1 MRFVFEKVYIFK
13 RLFSAMHLLSISQL
27 FCNVKVMTVK

>member
-1 MRFVFEKVYIFK
+1 MCFVFEKAYIFK
-13 RLFSAMHLLSISQL
+13 RFLSAMHLLPISQL